1 MKTFFICLMN
11 FILVSAMPCMAHP
24 QLVLK
29 APDTIPLFKEKPA
42 VVQGWDELLK
52 EGKLAEFYHI
62 MAKNRTIVGTIWEN
76 GIYSKEE
83 VNELLWIFYYV
94 AKAPVF
100 PPIGYKETERPVEN
114 KNIDFSRKEDMAS
127 CITRQCRELSATA
140 AGCGVNKKQLAELMA
155 LYSAAINRAIY
166 DVYDPD
172 MRKKQEKLAVEYDKI
187 YVERQKRWFK
197 DHANDPWSGMME
209 IDGPAENLRS
219 HFLANE
225 SRNSS
230 ARSSLDDFLAKELM
244 NTLLLCF
251 PGDKASVEKYLNLAG
266 YRGEEMDEFIDRT
279 VGRDVHTEFLYKGD
293 RGRRHEM
300 KLKNPPPPRKP
311 EPRKPLNLHT
321 PLLFD

>member
-62 MAKNRTIVGTIWEN
+62 MAKNRTILGTIWEN

-266 YRGEEMDEFIDRT
+266 YRGEELDEFIDRT

>member
-1 MKTFFICLMN
+1 MKTFFIWIMI
-11 FILVSAMPCMAHP
+11 FILVSAMPCMARP
-24 QLVLK
+24 QPVLK
-29 APDTIPLFKEKPA
+29 APDAIPLFKEKPA
-42 VVQGWDELLK
+42 VVQGWEQLLN
-52 EGKLAEFYHI
+52 EGKLTEFYD
-62 MAKNRTIVGTIWEN
+62 ALKKTQKLVATIWETKVF
-76 GIYSKEE
+76 SREE
-83 VNELLWIFYYV
+83 VNQLMWIFYYA

-100 PPIGYKETERPVEN
+100 PPIGYKETACPVEN
-114 KNIDFSRKEDMAS
+114 HHIDFACKKEVAS
-127 CITRQCRELSATA
+127 CITGLCRKLPSTA
-140 AGCGVNKKQLAELMA
+140 AECGVKEKQLAELMA

-172 MRKKQEKLAVEYDKI
+172 MRKKQEKLAVEYDGI
-187 YVERQKRWFK
+187 YMERQKRWFK
-197 DHANDPWSGMME
+197 DHPNEPCFGMREIDDPW
-209 IDGPAENLRS
+209 DNFRAHL
-219 HFLANE
+219 LANS

-279 VGRDVHTEFLYKGD
+279 VGRDVRTEFLYKGD

-321 PLLFD
+321 PLLFE

>member
-1 MKTFFICLMN
+1 MKTFFICIMN
-11 FILVSAMPCMAHP
+11 FILISAMPCMARP
-24 QLVLK
+24 KPVLK
-29 APDTIPLFKEKPA
+29 APDAIPLFKEKPA
-42 VVQGWDELLK
+42 VVQGWEQLLN
-52 EGKLAEFYHI
+52 EGKLTEFYD
-62 MAKNRTIVGTIWEN
+62 ALKKTQKLVATIWETKVF
-76 GIYSKEE
+76 SREE
-83 VNELLWIFYYV
+83 VNQLMWIFYYA

-100 PPIGYKETERPVEN
+100 PPIGYKETARPVEN
-114 KNIDFSRKEDMAS
+114 HHIDFACKKEVAS
-127 CITRQCRELSATA
+127 CIIGLCRKLPSTA
-140 AGCGVNKKQLAELMA
+140 AECGVKEKQLAELMA

-172 MRKKQEKLAVEYDKI
+172 MRKKQEKLAVEYDGI
-187 YVERQKRWFK
+187 YMERQKRWFK
-197 DHANDPWSGMME
+197 DHPNEPCFGMREIDDPW
-209 IDGPAENLRS
+209 DNFRAHL
-219 HFLANE
+219 LANS
-225 SRNSS
+225 SRNSA

-279 VGRDVHTEFLYKGD
+279 VGRDVRTEFLYKGD

-321 PLLFD
+321 PLLFE

>member
-1 MKTFFICLMN
+1 MKTLFIGIIFTL
-11 FILVSAMPCMAHP
+11 LSAMSGVGHP
-24 QLVLK
+24 YPWLK

-42 VVQGWDELLK
+42 VVQGWEQLLK
-52 EGKLAEFYHI
+52 EGKLTEFYG
-62 MAKNRTIVGTIWEN
+62 ALEKTRKLVGDIRRKEV
-76 GIYSKEE
+76 YSKEE
-83 VNELLWIFYYV
+83 VNQLMWIFYYA

-114 KNIDFSRKEDMAS
+114 KNIDFSRKKEIAAIILM
-127 CITRQCRELSATA
+127 QCRELSATA

-172 MRKKQEKLAVEYDKI
+172 MRKKQEKLALEYDKI

-197 DHANDPWSGMME
+197 DHPNEPCFGMME

-230 ARSSLDDFLAKELM
+230 ARSSLDHFLAKDLM
-244 NTLLLCF
+244 NILLLCF
-251 PGDKASVEKYLNLAG
+251 PGDKASVEKYLELAG
-266 YRGEEMDEFIDRT
+266 YRGEEMDEFIDQT
-279 VGRDVHTEFLYKGD
+279 VGRDAHTEFLYKGD

-311 EPRKPLNLHT
+311 EPRKPLKLHT
-321 PLLFD
+321 PLLFE

>member
-1 MKTFFICLMN
+1 MKTFFIWIMN
-11 FILVSAMPCMAHP
+11 FILVSAMSSMAHP
-24 QLVLK
+24 QPVLK

-52 EGKLAEFYHI
+52 EGKLTEFYHT

-114 KNIDFSRKEDMAS
+114 KNIDFSRKEDMVS

-172 MRKKQEKLAVEYDKI
+172 MRKKQEKLALEYDKI

-219 HFLANE
+219 HFLANS

-230 ARSSLDDFLAKELM
+230 ARSSLNDFLAKELM